1 MLLLL
6 HLHLILRR
14 DASHRP
20 CLSAALQALTSIIL
34 IAIII
39 IILVQ
44 YAFTLVIGMHYC
56 CCCCCFCRP
65 LLLCSACFLIAAF
78 PCLSHLIRRMCYSA
92 SIGLYQPSQ
101 PGPNSQT
108 VSPLPSPPPYRCS
121 SCLCAINQLSRRCWQ
136 SSTRNTRDETPYLP
150 IYLDEAVAIKVYTT
164 V

>member
-108 VSPLPSPPPYRCS
+108 VSPLPSPPVPLFLLPVCNQS
-121 SCLCAINQLSRRCWQ
+121 AFTPMLAIEHAKHARR
-136 SSTRNTRDETPYLP
+136 N
-150 IYLDEAVAIKVYTT
+150 AIPAHLLG
-164 V
+164 